1 MTSFVPM
8 HDWPRL
14 SAVVLPVL
22 ARVEYSQPHGKRF
35 TTDTPPET
43 ISV

>member
-1 MTSFVPM
+1 MMSFVPM

-22 ARVEYSQPHGKRF
+22 ARLEYSQAQGKSF
-35 TTDTPPET
+35 TTAPLPET